1 LDEAWLSWGMSRPSF
16 GPDRR
21 PGNDPIRRDFT
32 KLNPLPKL
40 ITDDDLHARVMT
52 PPIGEYVGGAIVE
65 QIDWSVRLE
74 IEEQRAVAALLP
86 SQGDVVNTEYP
97 WPMPI
102 VGIRERMQEPQEYV
116 WTDGHARTFRVSPA
130 AALAA
135 GLHRERRQQI
145 GGAVGSAR

>member
-1 LDEAWLSWGMSRPSF
+1 MSRPSF
-16 GPDRR
+16 GADRR

-52 PPIGEYVGGAIVE
+52 QPVGEYVGGAIVE
-65 QIDWSVRLE
+65 QIDRSVRLE
-74 IEEQRAVAALLP
+74 IDEQRAVAALL
-86 SQGDVVNTEYP
+86 STQGHVVNAQYP
-97 WPMPI
+97 RTALL

-116 WTDGHARTFRVSPA
+116 WTDGHARLSCQSS

-135 GLHRERRQQI
+135 GLHRERPQQI